1 MENLQS
7 FFFSKAHCPKTRTFP
22 KYVRGNRNKMKTHND
37 QLLVLFSKPEVVP
50 GCLLDKV
57 QESCVFSY
65 TRICFC
71 SKRAPLPQT
80 WWRIYP
86 PGIRCGY
93 KRSFLEMKKGEREER
108 VGVGLR
114 PVILSLTSSTLL
126 FQPLSQLFLNMKLF

>member
-1 MENLQS
+1 MYAEI
-7 FFFSKAHCPKTRTFP
+7 
-22 KYVRGNRNKMKTHND
+22 GNGMKTHND

-93 KRSFLEMKKGEREER
+93 KRSFLEMKKRRERGKGRGR
-108 VGVGLR
+108 VASGH
-114 PVILSLTSSTLL
+114 P
-126 FQPLSQLFLNMKLF
+126 FLN